1 MKNLILTFM
10 VGLLASSVS
19 YAATEE
25 EKVVETIKVYERA
38 LNGNDVKTI
47 MDLYDSSPTFMPQH
61 SPAQTGRKAV
71 EIAYENVFKNIDLDV
86 VFTIHDVET
95 LGSTAWVRTSSAGKT
110 KILANGAVISEG
122 NNELFILK
130 KQNGEWK
137 IHQYL
142 FSTNQPRK

>member
-1 MKNLILTFM
+1 M

-19 YAATEE
+19 YAAVEE
-25 EKVVETIKVYERA
+25 EKVVETIKVYEKA

-47 MDLYDSSPTFMPQH
+47 MDLYSSSPTFMPQH
-61 SPAQTGRKAV
+61 SPAQIGREAV
-71 EIAYENVFKNIDLDV
+71 KIAYENVFKAIDLDV
-86 VFTIHDVET
+86 VFEIHEIEV
-95 LGSTAWVRTSSAGKT
+95 LGSTAWARTSTAGKT
-110 KILANGAVISEG
+110 KILTTGDVISEG

-130 KQNGEWK
+130 KQNGQWK